1 MTHVTCRL
9 TAKKRDQLRNPTLG
23 NRVWAT
29 FFLILTILHLHYIR
43 PAFLAAA
50 RGGGVPLVIPHLA
63 FSPWVR
69 FWLTGFGVKP
79 CVLYSQISWLRASLD
94 RAVNHLVRTCA
105 THTRS
110 YPYPLGGAKTT
121 CNEIAL
127 LSPYALVNLRQN
139 VCQFYCVDLKFA
151 ICLKEIY
158 TRLIS
163 VWPA

>member
-1 MTHVTCRL
+1 MAHVTCRL
-9 TAKKRDQLRNPTLG
+9 TAKNRDQLRNPTVG

-29 FFLILTILHLHYIR
+29 FFNIDYFTFTLHSPRLLSCR
-43 PAFLAAA
+43 AW
-50 RGGGVPLVIPHLA
+50 RVPLVIPHLA

-158 TRLIS
+158 THLIS